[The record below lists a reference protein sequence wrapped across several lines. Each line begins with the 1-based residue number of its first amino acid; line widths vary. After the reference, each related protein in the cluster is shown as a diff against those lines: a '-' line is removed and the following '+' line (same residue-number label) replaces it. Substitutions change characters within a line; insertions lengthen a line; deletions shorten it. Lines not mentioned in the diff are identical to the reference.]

1 MEEAFLQQH
10 SLLFGDYP
18 RGKQHEK
25 QWAALGAW
33 FLGPKAE
40 NIDVFNRLAIEAFN
54 GHADFRRCY
63 YPTDSAYVI
72 ADITATD
79 AYKDERKQLEEQLA
93 IMIKELKNSVPEF
106 SVRFQGHMNWD
117 SSMPGNLGYL
127 AALLYNANNVANE
140 ASPVTT
146 QYEIEVGEQ
155 LCEMLGF
162 IETQP
167 APWGHITS
175 CGSIANIEALWAC
188 RNIKYYPFCIKK
200 ALKEKKELAKARDFT
215 VYVPRI
221 QKEMK
226 LVDLSNWDL
235 LNLDIDEI
243 VAIPDKVMKIAGI
256 SADTYSKIVDEN
268 NLASLGWYDFMKMY
282 GLENTPVILAPKS
295 MHYSWPKAAILLGIG
310 QQNIIGIEFDK
321 NARMD
326 IKDLEI
332 KLQKCLKNKTPVISL
347 VAVIGTTEESAVDP
361 LADIVELRKQY
372 KKKGLDF
379 AINADAA
386 WGGYF
391 MTMLPSPTARRDTSI
406 IPRSSKFATKVQA
419 EIPTFSL
426 SDYTTRHL
434 MSLGNADTITVDPH
448 KSGFCPYPAGGLCY
462 RNGNMRGFVKVEAAV
477 VYHQGT
483 SPSVGIWGVEG
494 SKPGAAAAGV
504 LLSHR
509 TIGLD
514 QLGYGRIL
522 GQCTLG
528 AKLLYCVWLILAKDD
543 DNFVC
548 VPMKPLPDNMTMSQA
563 AKFIEEQILYK
574 ESVDLQKDGNA
585 MKFLKNV
592 GPDTL
597 INPFAVNLKG
607 NRDLDLCNKI
617 TYEVFRRLSHT
628 RTKEEEIYR
637 IPLIL
642 TSSKLHPTKFGVA
655 VEQFKE
661 RLGLPGKTEGDLTFL
676 INTVMDPW
684 VAQPNKIITI
694 GSIVRQTVL
703 NAIGMITDEPDLH
716 GFVSPDMITDDG
728 YLFGDHMPMFDM
740 KPHQYHAIAKFNVSD
755 RKAVLAIK
763 AKYMEQSKVS
773 STRRKPIIFGNKEK
787 SGLLTFLENA
797 MNEAQ
802 EMDFYVG
809 PPSSTNKPFLTT
821 KVKVLDIPLRKH
833 FDMTLTEYPA
843 HLTYFMYGNKENA
856 YLSHNLFKKPDV
868 FQVVKLDN
876 KPADVPD
883 ILLEHGI
890 DITIDKLE
898 GKPLKINGKI
908 VDSLQFQEYSISY
921 IGIGGIFAQSTIS
934 MTNDQAKVWFDV
946 IDC

>member
-1 MEEAFLQQH
+1 MEAFMQQQ
-10 SLLFGDYP
+10 SSVFGTYAHGQP
-18 RGKQHEK
+18 YAR

-63 YPTDSAYVI
+63 YPTDSAYI
-72 ADITATD
+72 TADITATD
-79 AYKDERKQLEEQLA
+79 AYKDERKRLEQELA
-93 IMIKELKNSVPEF
+93 TMIKELKNSVPVF
-106 SVRFQGHMNWD
+106 SVRYQGLMNWD
-117 SSMPGNLGYL
+117 TCMPGNLGYL
-127 AALLYNANNVANE
+127 AALLYNANNFANE

-188 RNIKYYPFCIKK
+188 RNIKYYPFCVQK
-200 ALKEKKELAKARDFT
+200 ALKERKELARARDFT

-235 LNLDIDEI
+235 LNLDIDKT
-243 VAIPDKVMKIAGI
+243 VAIPDKVMKMSGI
-256 SADTYSKIVDEN
+256 SVDTYTKIVDDN
-268 NLASLGWYDFMKMY
+268 NLASLGWYDFMEMY
-282 GLENTPVILAPKS
+282 GLKKSPVILAPMS
-295 MHYSWPKAAILLGIG
+295 MHYSGPKAATLLGIG
-310 QQNIIGIEFDK
+310 QRNIIGVEFDK

-326 IKDLEI
+326 IEDLKI
-332 KLQKCLKNKTPVISL
+332 KLENCLKSKTPVIS
-347 VAVIGTTEESAVDP
+347 VVVVISTVEESAVDP
-361 LADIVELRKQY
+361 LADIVELREQY
-372 KKKGLDF
+372 REKGLDF
-379 AINADAA
+379 AINVDAA

-391 MTMLPSPTARRDTSI
+391 MTMLQSPTANRY
-406 IPRSSKFATKVQA
+406 RSTQTDHA

-434 MSLGNADTITVDPH
+434 MSLRNADTITVDPH
-448 KSGFCPYPAGGLCY
+448 KTGFCPFPAGGLCY

-477 VYHQGT
+477 VYRQGT

-509 TIGLD
+509 
-514 QLGYGRIL
+514 
-522 GQCTLG
+522 
-528 AKLLYCVWLILAKDD
+528 
-543 DNFVC
+543 
-548 VPMKPLPDNMTMSQA
+548 PLPDHMTMSQA
-563 AKFIEEQILYK
+563 AKFIEERILYK
-574 ESVDLQKDGNA
+574 EFVDLQKDRDA
-585 MKFLKNV
+585 MEFLKNV

-597 INPFAVNLKG
+597 VNAFAVNLKG
-607 NRDLDLCNKI
+607 NTNLDLCNKI
-617 TYEVFRRLSHT
+617 TFEVFRRLSHT
-628 RTKEEEIYR
+628 RTKEDEVYR

-642 TSSKLHPTKFGVA
+642 RSSKLHPMKFGVA
-655 VEQFKE
+655 VKQFKE
-661 RLGLPGKTEGDLTFL
+661 RLGLPRESEGDLTFL
-676 INTVMDPW
+676 INSVINPW
-684 VAQPNKIITI
+684 IAQPNKIITI

-703 NAIGMITDEPDLH
+703 DAVGMLTDEPDLH
-716 GFVSPDMITDDG
+716 GFVSPDIITDDG
-728 YLFGDHMPMFDM
+728 YLFGDHMPMFDI
-740 KPHQYHAIAKFNVSD
+740 KRHQYHAIAKFNVPD
-755 RKAVLAIK
+755 RKAVLAIT

-787 SGLLTFLENA
+787 SGLPIFLENA

-809 PPSSTNKPFLTT
+809 TPSSTNKPFLTT
-821 KVKVLDIPLRKH
+821 EVKVQDIPLCKH

-843 HLTYFMYGNKENA
+843 RLTYFMYGNKENA
-856 YLSHNLFKKPDV
+856 YLSHNMFINPDI

-883 ILLEHGI
+883 ILFEHGI

-898 GKPLKINGKI
+898 GKPLKINGEI
-908 VDSLQFQEYSISY
+908 ADPLELHEYSISY
-921 IGIGGIFAQSTIS
+921 ISIGGFFAQSTIN
-934 MTNDQAKVWFDV
+934 MTNNQAKVWFDV
-946 IDC
+946 IDR